1 MERTREF
8 DGLRKQ
14 MRDLKKELINT
25 QDQISCL
32 GSLKSEANS
41 LGKEILNEKTKVK
54 ALEEELKNP
63 MNVHRWRK
71 LEATDQQNYENIL
84 KI

>member
-1 MERTREF
+1 MQRTNEF
-8 DGLRKQ
+8 DMLRKDL
-14 MRDLKKELINT
+14 RELKKELMST
-25 QDQISCL
+25 QDQIQCL

-41 LGKEILNEKTKVK
+41 LGKEILSEKTKVK

-71 LEATDQQNYENIL
+71 LEATD
-84 KI
+84 